1 MPRKKKM
8 TKDEVAENLKQLN
21 IDYSKGIDYYKGLV
35 EQRRKNRKVGQE
47 QAFQI
52 YNKVKSYIAENNGPI
67 TISGMILASD
77 LTKSQWTELKE
88 GAADYDLFAFA
99 DAKGIDIN
107 SCDTYDGMPY
117 TKYKGEDILL
127 LPFSELI
134 EKFYLM
140 HEDELEKRLYEKGRS
155 GDIFALKA
163 KHKWIEEEK
172 APQTVNQTLVIASP
186 DEAKKALELLK

>member
-8 TKDEVAENLKQLN
+8 TKDEAAENLKQLN

-52 YNKVKSYIAENNGPI
+52 YNKVKRYIAENNGPI

-107 SCDTYDGMPY
+107 S
-117 TKYKGEDILL
+117 
-127 LPFSELI
+127 
-134 EKFYLM
+134 
-140 HEDELEKRLYEKGRS
+140 
-155 GDIFALKA
+155 
-163 KHKWIEEEK
+163 
-172 APQTVNQTLVIASP
+172 
-186 DEAKKALELLK
+186 